1 VKAGSPARDRPKGP
15 ARIALFMHGL
25 HGGGAE
31 RVVLDLADLFRR
43 AGHRAEVVVGT
54 RTGAHADDVPEGV
67 PIHEVGSRHR
77 GARWQALRAD
87 PGGFPQLARPVLF
100 PAKTSKTVGDLP
112 GLADYLRRERPDAL
126 LSVLSYGNLVALWAR
141 RLAGV
146 PTRVVVSE
154 RNTLSQSGIAT
165 KKRERRWRN
174 RHLPALI
181 ARTYPFADAITTV
194 SDGVAD
200 DLAATTGLPRERLV
214 TVYNPVVTDRL
225 IERAGESLEH
235 PWFRSGEPPVVL
247 AAGRLRPQKD
257 FETLLRAFAQL
268 RARRPLRLVVLGE
281 GPERGPL
288 EALARALGV
297 AEDFAL
303 PGFVRNPFAWMA
315 RAQVFALSSRFEGLP
330 GTLIQAMACGC
341 PVVSTDCPSG
351 PREILEDGHDGE
363 LVPVGDPAA
372 LAAAIERTLAAPAA
386 PERLRARAADF
397 SAERVAA
404 TYLDLLLP

>member
-1 VKAGSPARDRPKGP
+1 MSAKGP
-15 ARIALFMHGL
+15 ARIALFVHGL

-43 AGHRAEVVVGT
+43 AGHHAEVVVGIHV
-54 RTGAHADDVPEGV
+54 GAYSDDVPEGLQV
-67 PIHEVGSRHR
+67 RRVDPLRVRAV
-77 GARWQALRAD
+77 ARWHALRAD
-87 PGGFPQLARPVLF
+87 PAGFVQLARPVLF
-100 PAKTSKTVGDLP
+100 PAGTSKTVADLP
-112 GLADYLRRERPDAL
+112 GLVGYLRRERPDAL

-154 RNTLSQSGIAT
+154 RNTLSQSCIAT
-165 KKRERRWRN
+165 KQRKRRWRN
-174 RHLPALI
+174 RYLPALI

-225 IERAGESLEH
+225 IERVGEPLEH
-235 PWFRSGEPPVVL
+235 PWFQPGEPPVVL
-247 AAGRLRPQKD
+247 AVGRLRPQKD
-257 FETLLRAFAQL
+257 FETLLSAFARL
-268 RARRPLRLVVLGE
+268 RERRTARLVVLGE
-281 GPERGPL
+281 GPERA
-288 EALARALGV
+288 ALQARARALGF
-297 AEDFAL
+297 AADFEL
-303 PGFVRNPFAWMA
+303 PGFVRNPFAYMA

-351 PREILEDGHDGE
+351 PREILEGGRHGE
-363 LVPVGDPAA
+363 LIPVGDPVA
-372 LAAAIERTLAAPAA
+372 LAAAIERTLVSPVA
-386 PERLRARAADF
+386 PEQLRARAAAF
-397 SAERVAA
+397 SAERIARA
-404 TYLDLLLP
+404 YLDLLLP

>member
-1 VKAGSPARDRPKGP
+1 MSAKGP
-15 ARIALFMHGL
+15 ARIALFVPGL

-43 AGHRAEVVVGT
+43 AGHHAQVVVGT
-54 RTGAHADDVPEGV
+54 RAGAYADDVPEGLE
-67 PIHEVGSRHR
+67 IRRVGKPFLRA
-77 GARWQALRAD
+77 GARWHALRAD
-87 PGGFPQLARPVLF
+87 PGGFAQLARPILF
-100 PAKTSKTVGDLP
+100 PAKTSRTVSYLP
-112 GLADYLRRERPDAL
+112 GLVDYLRSERPDAL
-126 LSVLSYGNLVALWAR
+126 LSVLSYGNLGALWAR

-154 RNTLSQSGIAT
+154 RNTLSQSCIAT
-165 KKRERRWRN
+165 TSREHRWRT

-225 IERAGESLEH
+225 IERVREPLEH
-235 PWFRSGEPPVVL
+235 PWFQPGEPPVVL

-257 FETLLRAFAQL
+257 FETLLHAFARL
-268 RARRPLRLVVLGE
+268 RARRSARLVVLGE
-281 GPERGPL
+281 GPERAAL
-288 EALARALGV
+288 EARARALGF
-297 AEDFAL
+297 AADFAL
-303 PGFVRNPFAWMA
+303 PGFVRNPFTYMA
-315 RAQVFALSSRFEGLP
+315 RAQVFVLSSRFEGLP

-351 PREILEDGHDGE
+351 PREILEGGSHGE
-363 LVPVGDPAA
+363 IVPVGDPAA
-372 LAAAIERTLAAPAA
+372 LAAAIERTMVSPVA
-386 PERLRARAADF
+386 PEQLRARAAAF
-397 SAERVAA
+397 SAERVAQN
-404 TYLDLLLP
+404 YLDLLLP

>member
-1 VKAGSPARDRPKGP
+1 MSARSP
-15 ARIALFMHGL
+15 ARIALFVHGL

-31 RVVLDLADLFRR
+31 RVVLDLADLFRQ
-43 AGHRAEVVVGT
+43 AGHHAEVVVGT
-54 RTGAHADDVPEGV
+54 LVGAHADDVPAGLPV
-67 PIHEVGSRHR
+67 RRVDPLRVRAF
-77 GARWQALRAD
+77 ARWHALRAD
-87 PGGFPQLARPVLF
+87 PGGFAQMARPVLF
-100 PAKTSKTVGDLP
+100 PAGTSKTVADLP
-112 GLADYLRRERPDAL
+112 GLVGYLRRERPDAL

-154 RNTLSQSGIAT
+154 RNTLSQSCIAT
-165 KKRERRWRN
+165 SQRRRRWRN

-200 DLAATTGLPRERLV
+200 DLAAMTGLPRERLV
-214 TVYNPVVTDRL
+214 TVYNPVVTNRL
-225 IERAGESLEH
+225 LERVSEPLEH
-235 PWFRSGEPPVVL
+235 SWFQPGGPPVVL

-257 FETLLRAFAQL
+257 FETLLAAFAIL
-268 RARRPLRLVVLGE
+268 RQRRPARLVVLGE
-281 GPERGPL
+281 GPDRAAL
-288 EALARALGV
+288 EARARTLGF
-297 AEDFAL
+297 AADFAM

-351 PREILEDGHDGE
+351 PREILEGGRHGE
-363 LVPVGDPAA
+363 LVPVGDPVA
-372 LAAAIERTLAAPAA
+372 LAAALERTLASPVT
-386 PERLRARAADF
+386 PEQLRGRAAAF
-397 SAERVAA
+397 SAERVAQN
-404 TYLDLLLP
+404 YLDLLLP